1 MCISQCRSRNS
12 SSKLSLSWA
21 ALQKWNANP
30 GPWNSALA
38 GSSLLTWHCERKA
51 EDLLRA
57 MSRRSRSSAARN
69 SGPSKIVYTA
79 RWKISGE
86 FAPRKHSTAKPLS
99 NSDEGANLLAR
110 AQGELTV
117 AVRSAV
123 RRESFVSTR
132 LPDRAVPWHLLGL
145 HEGLARTIYTPSAN
159 RGWRSAQWHTSRPGG

>member
-1 MCISQCRSRNS
+1 
-12 SSKLSLSWA
+12 
-21 ALQKWNANP
+21 
-30 GPWNSALA
+30 
-38 GSSLLTWHCERKA
+38 
-51 EDLLRA
+51 

-132 LPDRAVPWHLLGL
+132 RPDRSYPWHLPALDVV
-145 HEGLARTIYTPSAN
+145 LARTIYPRSAN
-159 RGWRSAQWHTSRPGG
+159 RAWRRAQ